1 MDWSAGVLACIR
13 PARFSQPRRLR
24 SSQMLQLAQSSGS
37 DYNASLS
44 NDLKLVAQSRRRRIA
59 KAQVN
64 NLLYIRVGEESSKLA
79 NEQFDVTVIGSGPG
93 GYVAAVRAGQLGL
106 KVAIV
111 EKDKRLGG
119 TCTLRGCIPTKQ
131 LLMSAH
137 IYEQM
142 QHAADFGVQASGI
155 QLAFADVQKRKDKV
169 VMKNSKGIE
178 YLMKKNKATVFK
190 GTGKLSLPGKVEV
203 TDAEGNKQTIQTK
216 NIIIATGSVVR
227 PIPGFETDGVHVVN
241 SDHILELKDVPKSL
255 IVMGSGAV
263 GVEFASVYSR
273 FGAETTIVELL
284 PRLVPLEDEE
294 VSKELERSFR
304 KRGIKSQVD
313 TKLEKLEKT
322 ETGVRVTGKTGKGEA
337 VTLEAEMLLV
347 AVGRMPYTQGLG
359 LEGTKIKVDRGFIAV
374 DEYQQTAEKG
384 VYAIG
389 DVVPTPLLAHLASKE
404 GIVAVEHMA
413 GKKDVRPI
421 NLRLVPNCTYCDPE
435 VASVGLTEA
444 KAKELGYDVKV
455 GKFPFSASGKARI
468 IGEEEG
474 FVKIVAEKK
483 YDEVLGVHIIGPHA
497 TELIAEACVAMQ
509 LETTADELGRTM
521 HAHPTVSEAV
531 MEAAEGVH
539 DMAVHI

>member
-1 MDWSAGVLACIR
+1 MAAIR
-13 PARFSQPRRLR
+13 
-24 SSQMLQLAQSSGS
+24 
-37 DYNASLS
+37 
-44 NDLKLVAQSRRRRIA
+44 
-59 KAQVN
+59 
-64 NLLYIRVGEESSKLA
+64 
-79 NEQFDVTVIGSGPG
+79 
-93 GYVAAVRAGQLGL
+93 AAQLGL

-137 IYEQM
+137 VYEQM
-142 QHAADFGVQASGI
+142 QHAADFGVQATGI

-178 YLMKKNKATVFK
+178 FLMKKNSITRFN
-190 GTGKLSLPGKVEV
+190 GTGRLALPGKVEV
-203 TDAEGNKQTIQTK
+203 TGEDGKKQTVNTK
-216 NIIIATGSVVR
+216 NVVIASGSVVR
-227 PIPGFETDGVHVVN
+227 PIPGFETDGNHVVN
-241 SDHILELKDVPKSL
+241 SDHILELKEIPKSL
-255 IVMGSGAV
+255 IVMGAGAV

-273 FGAETTIVELL
+273 FGAETTIVELM

-294 VSKELERSFR
+294 VSKDLERSFR

-322 ETGVRVTGKTGKGEA
+322 DTGVVVTGKTAKGEA
-337 VTLEAEMLLV
+337 VKLEAEMLLV
-347 AVGRMPYTQGLG
+347 AVGRMAYTEGLG
-359 LEGTKIKVDRGFIAV
+359 LEGTKIKVERGFIQV
-374 DEYQQTAEKG
+374 DEFQQTGEKG

-404 GIVAVEHMA
+404 GILAAEHIA
-413 GKKDVRPI
+413 GKKVQPI

-444 KAKELGYDVKV
+444 KAREQGYDVQV

-468 IGEEEG
+468 MGEEEG
-474 FVKIVAEKK
+474 FVKVVSEKK

-497 TELIAEACVAMQ
+497 TELIAECCVAMQ
-509 LETTADELGRTM
+509 LETTAEELGRTM

-531 MEAAEGVH
+531 MEAAENVH
-539 DMAVHI
+539 GLAIHI

>member
-1 MDWSAGVLACIR
+1 M
-13 PARFSQPRRLR
+13 
-24 SSQMLQLAQSSGS
+24 
-37 DYNASLS
+37 
-44 NDLKLVAQSRRRRIA
+44 
-59 KAQVN
+59 
-64 NLLYIRVGEESSKLA
+64 A

-93 GYVAAVRAGQLGL
+93 GYVAAIRAAQLGL
-106 KVAIV
+106 KAAIV

-137 IYEQM
+137 VYEQM

-155 QLAFADVQKRKDKV
+155 QLAFADVQKRKEKV

-178 YLMKKNKATVFK
+178 FLMKKNSITRFN
-190 GTGKLSLPGKVEV
+190 GTGRLALPGKVEV
-203 TDAEGNKQTIQTK
+203 TGEDGKKQTINTK
-216 NIIIATGSVVR
+216 NIIIASGSVVR
-227 PIPGFETDGVHVVN
+227 PIPGFETDGERVVN
-241 SDHILELKDVPKSL
+241 SDHILELKEVPKSL
-255 IVMGSGAV
+255 IVMGAGAV

-304 KRGIKSQVD
+304 KRGLKSQVD
-313 TKLEKLEKT
+313 TKLDKMEKT
-322 ETGVRVTGKTGKGEA
+322 AEGIVVSGKTSKGL
-337 VTLEAEMLLV
+337 VVKLEAEMLLV
-347 AVGRMPYTQGLG
+347 AVGRMAYTEGLG
-359 LEGTKIKVDRGFIAV
+359 LEGTKIKVERGFIQV
-374 DEYQQTAEKG
+374 DEYQQTGEKG

-413 GKKDVRPI
+413 GQKDVRPI

-444 KAKELGYDVKV
+444 KAREQGYDVQA
-455 GKFPFSASGKARI
+455 GKFPFLASGKARI
-468 IGEEEG
+468 LGEEEG
-474 FVKIVAEKK
+474 FVKVVSEKK
-483 YDEVLGVHIIGPHA
+483 YDEILGVHIIGPHA
-497 TELIAEACVAMQ
+497 TELIAECCVAMQ
-509 LETTADELGRTM
+509 LESTAEELGRTM

-539 DMAVHI
+539 GLAVHI

>member
-1 MDWSAGVLACIR
+1 M
-13 PARFSQPRRLR
+13 
-24 SSQMLQLAQSSGS
+24 
-37 DYNASLS
+37 
-44 NDLKLVAQSRRRRIA
+44 
-59 KAQVN
+59 
-64 NLLYIRVGEESSKLA
+64 A
-79 NEQFDVTVIGSGPG
+79 NEQFDVTIIGSGPG
-93 GYVAAVRAGQLGL
+93 GYVAAIRAGQLGL

-142 QHAADFGVQASGI
+142 QHAGDFGVQASGI
-155 QLAFADVQKRKDKV
+155 QLAFADVQKRKEKV
-169 VMKNSKGIE
+169 VLKNSKGIE
-178 YLMKKNKATVFK
+178 YLMKKNKVTVFN
-190 GTGKLSLPGKVEV
+190 GSGRLALPGKVEV
-203 TDAEGNKQTIQTK
+203 TGGDGQKQTIQTK
-216 NIIIATGSVVR
+216 NVIIATGSVVR
-227 PIPGFETDGVHVVN
+227 PIPGFETDGQRVVS

-255 IVMGSGAV
+255 IVMGCGAV

-273 FGAETTIVELL
+273 FGADTTIVELL

-304 KRGIKSQVD
+304 KRGIKSLVD
-313 TKLEKLEKT
+313 TKLDKMEKT
-322 ETGVRVTGKTGKGEA
+322 ETGVRVSGKTAKGEA

-347 AVGRMPYTQGLG
+347 AVGRMPFTEGLG
-359 LEGTKIKVDRGFIAV
+359 LEGTKIKVDRGFIQV
-374 DEYQQTAEKG
+374 DEYQQTAEPN

-404 GIVAVEHMA
+404 GIVAVEHLA
-413 GKKDVRPI
+413 GQKDVRPI
-421 NLRLVPNCTYCDPE
+421 NLRLVPSCTYCDPE
-435 VASVGLTEA
+435 IGSVGLTEA
-444 KAKELGYDVKV
+444 KARELGYDVRI

-474 FVKIVAEKK
+474 FVKIVADKK
-483 YDEVLGVHIIGPHA
+483 YDEILGVHIIGPHA

-509 LETTADELGRTM
+509 LESTAEELGRTM

-539 DMAVHI
+539 GLAIHI

>member
-1 MDWSAGVLACIR
+1 MADNKKVE
-13 PARFSQPRRLR
+13 Q
-24 SSQMLQLAQSSGS
+24 Q
-37 DYNASLS
+37 NT
-44 NDLKLVAQSRRRRIA
+44 
-59 KAQVN
+59 
-64 NLLYIRVGEESSKLA
+64 
-79 NEQFDVTVIGSGPG
+79 EQFDVTIIGSGPG
-93 GYVAAVRAGQLGL
+93 GYVAAIRAGQLGL
-106 KVAIV
+106 KVAMV
-111 EKDKRLGG
+111 EKDTRLGG

-131 LLMSAH
+131 MLMSAH
-137 IYEQM
+137 VYEQM

-169 VMKNSKGIE
+169 VLKNTKGIE
-178 YLMKKNKATVFK
+178 YLMKKNKVTVFK
-190 GTGKLSLPGKVEV
+190 GTGKLALPGKVEV
-203 TDAEGNKQTIQTK
+203 TGADGAKQTIKTK

-255 IVMGSGAV
+255 IVMGCGAV

-273 FGAETTIVELL
+273 FGAETTIVELM
-284 PRLVPLEDEE
+284 PRIVPLEDEE
-294 VSKELERSFR
+294 VSKELEKSFR

-322 ETGVRVTGKTGKGEA
+322 DKGVIVTGKTSKGEA
-337 VTLEAEMLLV
+337 VRLEAEMLLV
-347 AVGRMPYTQGLG
+347 AVGRMPFTEGLG
-359 LEGTKIKVDRGFIAV
+359 LEGSKIKVEKGFIQV

-404 GIVAVEHMA
+404 GIVAVEHLA
-413 GKKDVRPI
+413 GQKDVRPI

-444 KAKELGYDVKV
+444 KAREQGYDVKV

-468 IGEEEG
+468 LGEEEG
-474 FVKIVAEKK
+474 FVKIVGEGK
-483 YDEVLGVHIIGPHA
+483 YDEILGVHIIGAHA

-509 LETTADELGRTM
+509 LESTAEELGRTM
-521 HAHPTVSEAV
+521 HAHPTVSETV

-539 DMAVHI
+539 GLAVHI

>member
-137 IYEQM
+137 VYEQM
-142 QHAADFGVQASGI
+142 QHAADFGVQASEI

-178 YLMKKNKATVFK
+178 YLMKKNKCTVFK
-190 GTGKLSLPGKVEV
+190 GTGKLLLPGKVEV
-203 TDAEGNKQTIQTK
+203 TGEDGSKQIINSK
-216 NIIIATGSVVR
+216 KIIIATGSVVR
-227 PIPGFETDGVHVVN
+227 PIPGFETDGKHVVN
-241 SDHILELKDVPKSL
+241 SDHILELTEIPKSL
-255 IVMGSGAV
+255 IVMGAGAV

-273 FGAETTIVELL
+273 FGADTTIVELL

-294 VSKELERSFR
+294 VSAELAKSFR

-322 ETGVRVTGKTGKGEA
+322 DSGVVVIGKTSKGEE
-337 VTLEAEMLLV
+337 VRLEAEMLLV
-347 AVGRMPYTQGLG
+347 AVGRMPFTEGLG
-359 LEGTKIKVDRGFIAV
+359 LEKTKIKIEKGFIQV
-374 DEYQQTAEKG
+374 DEFQQTAEKG

-404 GIVAVEHMA
+404 GIVAVEHLA
-413 GKKDVRPI
+413 NKHPRPI

-444 KAKELGYDVKV
+444 KAREAGYDVKV

-468 IGEEEG
+468 LGEEEG
-474 FVKIVAEKK
+474 FVKVVSEKK
-483 YDEVLGVHIIGPHA
+483 YDEILGVHIIGPHA

-509 LETTADELGRTM
+509 LESTAEELGRTM

-531 MEAAEGVH
+531 MEASENVEG
-539 DMAVHI
+539 MAIHI

>member
-1 MDWSAGVLACIR
+1 M
-13 PARFSQPRRLR
+13 
-24 SSQMLQLAQSSGS
+24 
-37 DYNASLS
+37 
-44 NDLKLVAQSRRRRIA
+44 
-59 KAQVN
+59 
-64 NLLYIRVGEESSKLA
+64 A

-93 GYVAAVRAGQLGL
+93 GYVAAIRAAQLGL
-106 KVAIV
+106 KAAIV

-137 IYEQM
+137 VYEQM

-155 QLAFADVQKRKDKV
+155 QLAFADVQKRKEKV

-178 YLMKKNKATVFK
+178 FLMKKNSITRFN
-190 GTGKLSLPGKVEV
+190 GTGRLALPGKVEV
-203 TDAEGNKQTIQTK
+203 TGEDGKKQSIVTK
-216 NIIIATGSVVR
+216 NIIIASGSVVR
-227 PIPGFETDGVHVVN
+227 PIPGFETDGERVVN
-241 SDHILELKDVPKSL
+241 SDHILELKEVPKSL
-255 IVMGSGAV
+255 IVMGAGAV

-284 PRLVPLEDEE
+284 PRLAPLEDEE

-313 TKLEKLEKT
+313 TKLDKME
-322 ETGVRVTGKTGKGEA
+322 KTGKGVVVSGKTSKGE
-337 VTLEAEMLLV
+337 VVKLEAEMLLV
-347 AVGRMPYTQGLG
+347 AVGRMAYTEGLG
-359 LEGTKIKVDRGFIAV
+359 LEGTKIKVERGFIQV
-374 DEYQQTAEKG
+374 DEYQQTGEKG

-413 GKKDVRPI
+413 GQKDVRPI

-444 KAKELGYDVKV
+444 KAREQGYDVQV
-455 GKFPFSASGKARI
+455 GKFPFLASGKARI
-468 IGEEEG
+468 LGEEEG
-474 FVKIVAEKK
+474 FVKVVSEKK
-483 YDEVLGVHIIGPHA
+483 YDEILGVHIIGPHA
-497 TELIAEACVAMQ
+497 TELIAECCVAMQ
-509 LETTADELGRTM
+509 LESTAEELGRTM

-539 DMAVHI
+539 GLAVHI